1 MNDIKEAAP
10 ILADTS
16 VASSEKITV
25 KNKRSGKSVSIG
37 IVMVV
42 LLLTGVAIGFYVHNN
57 TPEKKYEKADK
68 LFSEGQINEAIDIY
82 TELAD
87 KQDYTKAQTRL
98 AELYLH
104 NDSVPLDAKKGIANL
119 EKAYATDTVALKAL
133 MSIYQSDVKCKGTS
147 LSNIEKL
154 EYYAKYAIKNNKCL
168 GYAYF
173 HIGGVNADKKNYSL
187 AYYYWKKAAKYGES
201 AAAALANLGW
211 LFYNGNGCEQDDYKA
226 RCYFEKA
233 IEKDKDDDYSLFYL
247 GEIYKNGYGVPID
260 INKAKDFYK
269 RSAELGNEDAQKA
282 YADMELK
289 R

>member
-42 LLLTGVAIGFYVHNN
+42 LLLTGVAIGFFVHNN

-68 LFSEGQINEAIDIY
+68 LFSEGKINEAIALY

-87 KQDYTKAQTRL
+87 KDNFTQAQTRL
-98 AELYLH
+98 AQLYLD
-104 NDSVPLDAKKGIANL
+104 NDSVPLDSKKGISYL
-119 EKAYATDTVALKAL
+119 EKAYATDTVALRAL
-133 MSIYQSDVKCKGTS
+133 MCVYQSDVKCKGTS

-168 GYAYF
+168 GVAYF
-173 HIGGVNADKKNYSL
+173 LIGNVNADKEDYSL
-187 AYYYWKKAAKYGES
+187 AYYYWDKAAKYGES
-201 AAAALANLGW
+201 AAFVNLGC
-211 LFYNGNGCEQDDYKA
+211 LFYYGNGCKQDDYKA

-233 IEKDKDDDYSLFYL
+233 IEKDQDDDYSLFYL